1 MVLPEHMGRIGTS
14 TVANLDASTVQAAR
28 VVLAGQRRGWRAIL
42 PFLGPAFIASVAYVD
57 PGNFATNIES
67 GAEFGYLLLWVVVA
81 SNLTAMLIQALS
93 AKLGIATGLNLAEVC
108 REQLPRS
115 AVWGLWLVS
124 ELAAM
129 ATEVAEVLGAAI
141 GFQLL
146 FGMPLLAGGLVTGA
160 ITYGVLGLQR
170 HGFRLLEFLI
180 AAMLGVIAVCYLLE
194 TLLNAPDASEIVRHA
209 VVPEFQ
215 GTDSI
220 LLAVGILGATVMP
233 HVVFLHSHLT
243 QDRIPALAPD
253 QARRAFEFE
262 GIDVVIAM
270 TLAGLVNAAMLIMAA
285 TTFHATGHASI
296 GSIEEAHATLAPL
309 LGPASSTIFAISLL
323 VSGLSASTVGTLAG
337 QVMMQGYLR
346 RTLPLWLRRLAT
358 LLPAYVVIGLGLDP
372 SRTLV
377 ISQVVLSFCLPA
389 ALIPLVG
396 FTSRRDLMA
405 GLVNRPT
412 TTGLAALVAA
422 LILALNLLLVY
433 RTLAGAS

>member
-1 MVLPEHMGRIGTS
+1 MRSFDI
-14 TVANLDASTVQAAR
+14 ANLDASTVNAAR
-28 VVLAGQRRGWRAIL
+28 VVLAGRRTGWRALL

-67 GAEFGYLLLWVVVA
+67 GAQFGYMLLWVVVA

-93 AKLGIATGLNLAEVC
+93 AKLGIATGLNLAEMC
-108 REQLPRS
+108 RHQLPRPTIL
-115 AVWGLWLVS
+115 ALWVIS

-129 ATEVAEVLGAAI
+129 ATDVAEVVGAAI

-146 FGMPLLAGGLVTGA
+146 FGVPLVPAGLLTGA
-160 ITYGVLGLQR
+160 IAFGILGVQR
-170 HGFRLLEFLI
+170 QGFRLLELLI
-180 AAMLGVIAVCYLLE
+180 AAMLGVIAVCYLVE
-194 TLLNAPDASEIVRHA
+194 TFLVAPDAGEIVRHA
-209 VVPEFQ
+209 IVPEFQ

-243 QDRIPALAPD
+243 QHRIPALLPD
-253 QARRAFEFE
+253 QARRAFQFE
-262 GIDVVIAM
+262 IIDVVIAM
-270 TLAGLVNAAMLIMAA
+270 TIAGLVNAAMLVMAA
-285 TTFHATGHASI
+285 TTFYASGHGNI
-296 GSIEEAHATLAPL
+296 GSIEEAHATLSPL
-309 LGPASSTIFAISLL
+309 LGPASSTIFAIALL

-337 QVMMQGYLR
+337 QVVMQGYLR

-358 LLPAYVVIGLGLDP
+358 LLPAFVVIALGLDP

-377 ISQVVLSFCLPA
+377 ISQVILSFCLPA
-389 ALIPLVG
+389 ALIPLVF
-396 FTSRRDLMA
+396 FTSRRNLM
-405 GLVNRPT
+405 GVLVNRRT
-412 TTGLAALVAA
+412 TTVVAASLAA